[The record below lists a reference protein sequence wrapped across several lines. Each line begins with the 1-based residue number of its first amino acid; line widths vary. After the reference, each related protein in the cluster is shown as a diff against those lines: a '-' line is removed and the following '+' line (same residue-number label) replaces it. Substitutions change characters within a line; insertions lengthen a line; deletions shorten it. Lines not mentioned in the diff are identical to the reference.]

1 MYTDNKISALS
12 AAFHKNEAEPVGFVY
27 DSPREKR
34 VILGEDAQQELNAR
48 LKRLTRGDAVSVEY
62 YLYRRYVT
70 FVGAYEYIDAVRRF
84 IVVSGRRISLDDVKN
99 VFREDWL

>member
-34 VILGEDAQQELNAR
+34 VILGEDAQQDAGGAGQTLGAVAGDGAGNRMLHLQLRHNTEKLNP
-48 LKRLTRGDAVSVEY
+48 LSW
-62 YLYRRYVT
+62 
-70 FVGAYEYIDAVRRF
+70 
-84 IVVSGRRISLDDVKN
+84 IVH
-99 VFREDWL
+99 